1 MMIPMTLATR
11 SRNESK
17 LNAISRLEERRLR
30 YMVLSFRAWSVS
42 DGWLCPPLAYASGSD
57 FSFNIFPQHGYFESI
72 QERVSQV
79 VSTQA
84 VGANLE
90 ANDGAIGCFSWKN
103 RGLSAVNQLLNR
115 LHQGMAW
122 VRFFRQGGQGKARA
136 PGLDDD
142 RIGGTFHYKNE
153 VAVADQ
159 PSQGDARP
167 CRFFGFLEVCQGP
180 PLTQRHGHAGA
191 AAGFAASSRLE
202 ESPLSLQ
209 LRLVGLEALILAG
222 NLGAASR
229 NTLVIGRAGIG
240 RHP

>member
-90 ANDGAIGCFSWKN
+90 ANHGPIGCFSWKN
-103 RGLSAVNQLLNR
+103 RGLSPGNQFLKR
-115 LHQGMAW
+115 LHHGIASPTL
-122 VRFFRQGGQGKARA
+122 FRPGA
-136 PGLDDD
+136 PC
-142 RIGGTFHYKNE
+142 T
-153 VAVADQ
+153 A
-159 PSQGDARP
+159 P
-167 CRFFGFLEVCQGP
+167 
-180 PLTQRHGHAGA
+180 
-191 AAGFAASSRLE
+191 
-202 ESPLSLQ
+202 
-209 LRLVGLEALILAG
+209 
-222 NLGAASR
+222 
-229 NTLVIGRAGIG
+229 
-240 RHP
+240 